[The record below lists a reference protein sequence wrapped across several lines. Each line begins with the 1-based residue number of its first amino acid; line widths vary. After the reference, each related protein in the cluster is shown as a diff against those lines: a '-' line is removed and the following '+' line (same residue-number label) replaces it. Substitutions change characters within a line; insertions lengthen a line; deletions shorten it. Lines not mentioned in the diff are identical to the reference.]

1 VRNGEGHIAAALD
14 SLFAQTDD
22 DFEIIAVDD
31 SSTDKTPAILNQRSR
46 ADKRLRVLSTSQG
59 AAQGIVAALNRGIA
73 AAQGRYIARM
83 DADDLCR
90 PERLRLQAEY
100 LDAHADVGLVASR
113 VEFAGD
119 RQAQRGLALF
129 VDWTNELLTPA
140 DIARSRFVETPI
152 IHPSVMFRR
161 ELVALYGGY
170 RSGDF
175 PEDYE
180 LWLRWLDR
188 GVTFA
193 KLQKFLLEWTDRQD
207 RLTRVDPRYGA
218 EAFFRVKAPYIARW
232 LAANNPAHPRVVV
245 WGAGRTARR
254 RFRHLAA
261 EGVEPIAY
269 VDIDPKKIG
278 WKIAG
283 VPVISPD
290 EIPGAALVLIYVGKR
305 RPPSDRRL
313 LGRPSLSRL
322 RLSRLIDSGSA
333 RRYIGGASTIA
344 RS

>member
-1 VRNGEGHIAAALD
+1 MLPVRNGERYLGAALD
-14 SLFAQTDD
+14 SLLTQTDN
-22 DFEIIAVDD
+22 DFEVIAVDD
-31 SSTDKTPAILNQRSR
+31 ASTDATLALLHQR
-46 ADKRLRVLSTSQG
+46 AGNDNRLRVLSTAQG
-59 AAQGIVAALNRGIA
+59 AEQGIVAALNQGIA

-90 PERLRLQAEY
+90 PQRLRLQADY
-100 LDAHADVGLVASR
+100 LDAHGGVGLVSSR

-119 RQAQRGLALF
+119 RQAHRGLALF

-140 DIARSRFVETPI
+140 DIARARFVETPV

-161 ELVALYGGY
+161 ELIGLYGGY
-170 RSGDF
+170 RPGDF

-188 GVTFA
+188 GVKFA
-193 KLQKFLLEWTDRQD
+193 KLPQFLLVWTERPD
-207 RLTRVDPRYGA
+207 RLTRSDPRYGV

-232 LAANNPAHPRVVV
+232 LAANNPAHPQVVV

-254 RFRHLAA
+254 RFGYLAA
-261 EGVEPIAY
+261 EGVEPASY

-283 VPVISPD
+283 VPVIPAD
-290 EIPGAALVLIYVGKR
+290 EIPAAAFVLIYVGKR
-305 RPPSDRRL
+305 GARRL
-313 LGRPSLSRL
+313 IEECLGDRPYLSC
-322 RLSRLIDSGSA
+322 A
-333 RRYIGGASTIA
+333 
-344 RS
+344 

>member
-1 VRNGEGHIAAALD
+1 MRNGGAHIAAALD
-14 SLFAQTDD
+14 SLFAQTDA

-31 SSTDKTPAILNQRSR
+31 ASTDQTQAILNQRSGDDR
-46 ADKRLRVLSTSQG
+46 RLRVLSTAQG
-59 AAQGIVAALNRGIA
+59 EEQGIVAALNLGIA

-83 DADDLCR
+83 DADDICH
-90 PERLRLQAEY
+90 PERLQLQAEY

-113 VEFAGD
+113 VEFSGD

-129 VDWTNELLTPA
+129 VDWTNDLLTSA
-140 DIARSRFVETPI
+140 DIARSRFVETPV

-161 ELVALYGGY
+161 ELVPLHGGY

-180 LWLRWLDR
+180 LWLRWLDA
-188 GVTFA
+188 GVQFA
-193 KLQKFLLEWTDRQD
+193 KHPQFLLKWADRPD
-207 RLTRVDPRYGA
+207 RLTRSDPRYGV

-232 LAANNPAHPRVVV
+232 LAANNPAHPQVVV
-245 WGAGRTARR
+245 WGAGRTARL
-254 RFRHLAA
+254 RFRWLTS

-283 VPVISPD
+283 VPVISAD
-290 EIPGAALVLIYVGKR
+290 EIPADALVLIYVGKR
-305 RPPSDRRL
+305 GARQLIEDCLGDRPYL
-313 LGRPSLSRL
+313 
-322 RLSRLIDSGSA
+322 A
-333 RRYIGGASTIA
+333 CA
-344 RS
+344 

>member
-1 VRNGEGHIAAALD
+1 M
-14 SLFAQTDD
+14 SAQTDG

-31 SSTDKTPAILNQRSR
+31 ASTDRTPVLLRER
-46 ADKRLRVLSTSQG
+46 ARLDGRLRVLSTAQG
-59 AAQGIVAALNRGIA
+59 SEQGIVAALNQGIA
-73 AAQGRYIARM
+73 AARGRYIARM

-100 LDAHADVGLVASR
+100 LDAHAGVGLVASR
-113 VEFAGD
+113 VAFAGD

-129 VDWTNELLTPA
+129 VDWTNELLAPA
-140 DIARSRFVETPI
+140 DIARARFVETPV

-161 ELVALYGGY
+161 ELVALHGGY

-180 LWLRWLDR
+180 LWLRWLDQ
-188 GVTFA
+188 GVKFV
-193 KLQKFLLEWTDRQD
+193 KLPQVLLEWTDRQD
-207 RLTRVDPRYGA
+207 RLTRSDPRYA
-218 EAFFRVKAPYIARW
+218 FEAFFRVKAPNIARW
-232 LAANNPAHPRVVV
+232 LATNNPAHPRVVV

-254 RFRHLAA
+254 RFAYLAA

-283 VPVISPD
+283 VPVIRAAGIPD
-290 EIPGAALVLIYVGKR
+290 GVLVLIYVGKR
-305 RPPSDRRL
+305 GARRL
-313 LGRPSLSRL
+313 IEECLGDRPYL
-322 RLSRLIDSGSA
+322 A
-333 RRYIGGASTIA
+333 CA
-344 RS
+344 